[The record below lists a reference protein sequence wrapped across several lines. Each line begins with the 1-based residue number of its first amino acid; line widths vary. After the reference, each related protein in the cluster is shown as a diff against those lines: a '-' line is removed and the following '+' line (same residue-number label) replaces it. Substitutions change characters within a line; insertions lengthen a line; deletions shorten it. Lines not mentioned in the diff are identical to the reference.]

1 MDSKELREM
10 SIQNAKL
17 AMDQKLRIDSEF
29 WSRIKDEFHSEYPL
43 SESDE
48 LWGEVKKLAETKN
61 NSVKRL
67 NIVGIDKCEW
77 SSDGI
82 VVEYIGRNLNYE
94 EDNYMWEITDI
105 IDIDSHKEFIL
116 LRESNRGSSEE
127 RVWGYSV
134 WEVDDSYVGNDKV
147 LLKSG
152 IVKKEN
158 LKDPKSLIYTILQ
171 NTLTDYRGSIK

>member
-29 WSRIKDEFHSEYPL
+29 WSRIKDEFHSQYPL

-48 LWGEVKKLAETKN
+48 LWGEVKKLAETKR
-61 NSVKRL
+61 NSVKKL

-116 LRESNRGSSEE
+116 LRNSIEKENK
-127 RVWGYSV
+127 RVWMYSV
-134 WEVDDSYVGNDKV
+134 WEVDDSYVGNKKV

-152 IVKKEN
+152 VVEKSSF
-158 LKDPKSLIYTILQ
+158 KDPKSLIYTILQ
-171 NTLTDYRGSIK
+171 NTLTHYRMSIK

>member
-10 SIQNAKL
+10 SIQNAKMAL
-17 AMDQKLRIDSEF
+17 NQKLRIEEGF
-29 WSRIKDEFHSEYPL
+29 WSRIKDEFDSVYPL

-48 LWGEVKKLAETKN
+48 LWGEVTKLAETKN

-82 VVEYIGRNLNYE
+82 VVEYIGRNLIYE

-116 LRESNRGSSEE
+116 LRNSIEKEGK
-127 RVWGYSV
+127 RVWLYSV
-134 WEVDDSYVGNDKV
+134 WEVDDSYVGNKKV

-152 IVKKEN
+152 VLEKSAF
-158 LKDPKSLIYTILQ
+158 KDPKSLIYTILQ
-171 NTLTDYRGSIK
+171 NTLTDYKGSIK

>member
-10 SIQNAKL
+10 SIQNAKM
-17 AMDQKLRIDSEF
+17 AMDQKLRIEEGF
-29 WSRIKDEFHSEYPL
+29 WRGIKDEFDSKYPL

-48 LWGEVKKLAETKN
+48 LWGEVTKLAETKN

-82 VVEYIGRNLNYE
+82 VVEYIGRNLSYE

-116 LRESNRGSSEE
+116 LRNSIEKGGK
-127 RVWGYSV
+127 RVWLYSV
-134 WEVDDSYVGNDKV
+134 WEVDDSYVGNKKV

-152 IVKKEN
+152 VVEKTSF
-158 LKDPKSLIYTILQ
+158 KDPKSLIYTILQ
-171 NTLTDYRGSIK
+171 NTLTDYKGSIK

>member
-1 MDSKELREM
+1 
-10 SIQNAKL
+10 
-17 AMDQKLRIDSEF
+17 
-29 WSRIKDEFHSEYPL
+29 
-43 SESDE
+43 
-48 LWGEVKKLAETKN
+48 LAETKR
-61 NSVKRL
+61 NSVKKL

-116 LRESNRGSSEE
+116 NRESISGNRGWE
-127 RVWGYSV
+127 YSV

-158 LKDPKSLIYTILQ
+158 LKEPKSLIYTILQ
-171 NTLTDYRGSIK
+171 NTLTHYRMSIK

>member
-17 AMDQKLRIDSEF
+17 AMDQKLWVESGF
-29 WSRIKDEFHSEYPL
+29 WTGIKDEFDSEYPL

-48 LWGEVKKLAETKN
+48 LWGEVTKLTETKN

-77 SSDGI
+77 KSDGI

-116 LRESNRGSSEE
+116 LRNSIEKENK
-127 RVWGYSV
+127 RVWMYSV
-134 WEVDDSYVGNDKV
+134 WEVDDSYVGNKKV

-152 IVKKEN
+152 VVEKSAF
-158 LKDPKSLIYTILQ
+158 KDPKSLIYTILQ
-171 NTLTDYRGSIK
+171 NTLTDYKGSLK